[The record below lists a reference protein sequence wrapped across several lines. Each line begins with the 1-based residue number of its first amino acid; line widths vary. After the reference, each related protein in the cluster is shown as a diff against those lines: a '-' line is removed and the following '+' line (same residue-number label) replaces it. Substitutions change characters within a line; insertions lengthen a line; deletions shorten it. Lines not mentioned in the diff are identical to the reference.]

1 MDDLKLGDG
10 QLNDVLRELEETMEK
25 ANLLA
30 LDLALRGIEE
40 GAGQEGRALDLDGIS
55 RFVECAAR
63 TTEGMERL
71 VRQVKAA

>member
-1 MDDLKLGDG
+1 MDNLGDG
-10 QLNDVLRELEETMEK
+10 LLVEVLRELEETMEK

-40 GAGQEGRALDLDGIS
+40 EDGQERLSLDLEGIS